1 MTDKEHDSQRSL
13 VELSLRLCPEGG
25 RHKGK
30 GHEAS
35 LADHDER
42 R

>member
-1 MTDKEHDSQRSL
+1 MTDKEHESQRSL

-30 GHEAS
+30 E
-35 LADHDER
+35 HDVKHVDPDAR
-42 R
+42 